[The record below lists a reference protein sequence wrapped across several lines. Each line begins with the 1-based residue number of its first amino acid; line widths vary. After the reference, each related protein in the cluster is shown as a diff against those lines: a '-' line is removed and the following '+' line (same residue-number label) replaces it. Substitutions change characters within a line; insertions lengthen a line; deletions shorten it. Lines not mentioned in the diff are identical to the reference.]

1 MTSFRHY
8 EPVGA
13 RMEGELQE
21 RGQLHSLTVC
31 ESLALRTEKP
41 GEDGS
46 RASRDHTEVNTVG
59 FTPGNCQHIRFEV
72 HSLNHPNQ

>member
-21 RGQLHSLTVC
+21 RGQLHILTVC
-31 ESLALRTEKP
+31 
-41 GEDGS
+41 
-46 RASRDHTEVNTVG
+46 
-59 FTPGNCQHIRFEV
+59 
-72 HSLNHPNQ
+72 